1 MMSLTDKQ
9 KERQVAKI
17 YDLVFKKLEADDDE
31 SIEDGLMKVEINP
44 KIRDIFMNN
53 LPFGEEIDIVK
64 LEESMKNIVAEIV
77 VFLREE
83 NPTLNQEYTHNV
95 VAFIV
100 ADLVNTNL
108 VYESVDS
115 AATLGF
121 DPMFG

>member
-1 MMSLTDKQ
+1 MSLTDKQ

-17 YDLVFKKLEADDDE
+17 YDLVFKKLEADDDK

-44 KIRDIFMNN
+44 KIRDIFLKN

-64 LEESMKNIVAEIV
+64 LEQSMKNIVVAIV

-83 NPTLNQEYTHNV
+83 NPTLNEEYTHNV
-95 VAFIV
+95 VTFIM

-115 AATLGF
+115 TATLGF

>member
-17 YDLVFKKLEADDDE
+17 YDLVFTQLEADDDE

-44 KIRDIFMNN
+44 KIREIFLKN

-64 LEESMKNIVAEIV
+64 LEQSMKNIVADMV

-83 NPTLNQEYTHNV
+83 NPTLNEEYTHNV

>member
-1 MMSLTDKQ
+1 MSLTDKQ

>member
-1 MMSLTDKQ
+1 MSLTDKQ

-17 YDLVFKKLEADDDE
+17 YDLVFTQLEADDDE

-44 KIRDIFMNN
+44 KIREIFLKN

-64 LEESMKNIVAEIV
+64 LEQSMKNIVADMV

-83 NPTLNQEYTHNV
+83 NPTLNEEYTHNV

>member
-1 MMSLTDKQ
+1 MSLTDKQ
-9 KERQVAKI
+9 KGRQVAKI
-17 YDLVFKKLEADDDE
+17 YDLVFTQLEADDDE

-44 KIRDIFMNN
+44 KIREIFLKN

-64 LEESMKNIVAEIV
+64 LEQSMKNIVAEIV

-83 NPTLNQEYTHNV
+83 NPTLNEEYTHNV

>member
-1 MMSLTDKQ
+1 MSLTDKQ

-44 KIRDIFMNN
+44 KIRDIFLKN

-64 LEESMKNIVAEIV
+64 LEQSMKNIVVAIV

-83 NPTLNQEYTHNV
+83 NPTLNEEYTHNV
-95 VAFIV
+95 VTFIM

-115 AATLGF
+115 TATLGF

>member
-1 MMSLTDKQ
+1 MSLTDKQ

-17 YDLVFKKLEADDDE
+17 YELVFTKLEADDDE
-31 SIEDGLMKVEINP
+31 NVEDGLMKVEINP
-44 KIRDIFMNN
+44 KIREIFLNN
-53 LPFGEEIDIVK
+53 LPFGEEIDIEK
-64 LEESMKNIVAEIV
+64 LENSMKKIVADIV

-83 NPTLNQEYTHNV
+83 NSTLNEEYTHNV

-108 VYESVDS
+108 VYESVVS
-115 AATLGF
+115 ENSLGF

>member
-1 MMSLTDKQ
+1 MSLTDKQ

-17 YDLVFKKLEADDDE
+17 YDLVFTQLEADDDE

-44 KIRDIFMNN
+44 KIREIFLKN

-64 LEESMKNIVAEIV
+64 LEQSMKNIVADIV

-83 NPTLNQEYTHNV
+83 NPTLNEEYTHNV